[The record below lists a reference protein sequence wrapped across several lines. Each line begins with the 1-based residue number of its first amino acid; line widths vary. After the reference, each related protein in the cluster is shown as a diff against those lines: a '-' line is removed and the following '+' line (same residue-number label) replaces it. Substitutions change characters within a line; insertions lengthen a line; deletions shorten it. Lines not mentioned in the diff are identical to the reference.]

1 MPIITEVEFGH
12 PHGALADTLE
22 ALPELSVS
30 VVRETRTDPRR
41 SLYLMR
47 FDAQDTDLTTVLKA
61 DSTVRAV
68 EPMPGFEDQQVWGI
82 EFAADTKLM
91 SPRVTNVD
99 GFVLDASS
107 TAVTET
113 LRGWHERWLLPDRTA
128 LHDIWDYA
136 RSNGF
141 EFEVLEFRRQ
151 GQTDFAYSGPAAPT
165 DEQREALITAYHAN
179 YFADPRE
186 TSLDEIAAE
195 LNISPTAAAGRI
207 KRGLESLIAMT
218 LTVDEIEQRPSE

>member
-12 PHGALADTLE
+12 ERGALAETLE
-22 ALPELSVS
+22 TLPDLSVS

-47 FDAQDTDLTTVLKA
+47 FDEPDTNLTAVLNA
-61 DSTVRAV
+61 DSTVRTV
-68 EPMPGFEDQQVWGI
+68 EPMPGFEEQQVWGV
-82 EFAADTKLM
+82 EFATDTKLM
-91 SPRVTNVD
+91 SPRVTNID

-107 TAVTET
+107 TDVTET
-113 LRGWHERWLLPDRTA
+113 LRGWHERWLLPDREA

-136 RSNGF
+136 RSTGF

-165 DEQREALITAYHAN
+165 PEQRKALITAYHAD
-179 YFADPRE
+179 YFADPRQ

-195 LNISPTAAAGRI
+195 LEISPTAAAGRI

-218 LTVDEIEQRPSE
+218 LTVDEIEERPSE